1 MRFLDSLRSLGMTM
15 SAVVGILLLAGCC
28 NCVNTVTVT
37 NPTDE
42 DRLPELVEISL
53 EELGFKQGDSF
64 VAKDHTGEE
73 IPYQLTADGKVL
85 FLVEINAGQSADY
98 TFSKGTP
105 AAAQTLSCGREYADK
120 HGVPQDVAWENDK
133 VGFRLYSLETAPIAA
148 GYDLFAK
155 RGTTL
160 PVLEGFYAKNLDNTP
175 AWDKY
180 YELLESEG
188 KAAALKFKRDSL
200 SFHIDRGFGL
210 DCYQVGPTLGAG
222 VASLIDI
229 DEGVSKILYQSGYES
244 FEIMENGPL
253 RFKTM
258 FTFAPRAIGKDSS
271 VVETRI
277 VTLDAGSHLNHTSV
291 HYKLVTVDENGVEV
305 SSDLSDCEILTGIAL
320 REKGGRY
327 FQDETYISYASPTQ
341 VLLDEWVE
349 MRNGDENGT
358 IYVGH
363 VFHTNVRTDIRESHV
378 VAVSEYDSEAGFE
391 YFWGFGWDRAGI
403 QSHEQWNEYLEAYA
417 QMVHNPLTITTNN

>member
-1 MRFLDSLRSLGMTM
+1 MFKVKVLLY
-15 SAVVGILLLAGCC
+15 AVVGILLLAGCC

-53 EELGFKQGDSF
+53 EELGFKQGYSF

-85 FLVEINAGQSADY
+85 FLVEMKAGQSAEF
-98 TFSKGTP
+98 TFKKGTP
-105 AAAQTLSCGREYADK
+105 AVAQTLSCGREYADK

-175 AWDKY
+175 AWDKF

-188 KAAALKFKRDSL
+188 KEAALKFKRDSL
-200 SFHIDRGFGL
+200 SFHIDRGYGL

-222 VASLIDI
+222 VASLVNNLIDK
-229 DEGVSKILYQSGYES
+229 ESSILYQSGYES
-244 FEIMENGPL
+244 FEIIENGPL
-253 RFKTM
+253 RFRTK

-277 VTLDAGSHLNHTSV
+277 VTLDAGSHLNHTTV
-291 HYKLVTVDENGVEV
+291 HYKLVTLDANGAEV
-305 SSDLSDCEILTGIAL
+305 SSDLPGL
-320 REKGGRY
+320 
-327 FQDETYISYASPTQ
+327 
-341 VLLDEWVE
+341 
-349 MRNGDENGT
+349 
-358 IYVGH
+358 
-363 VFHTNVRTDIRESHV
+363 
-378 VAVSEYDSEAGFE
+378 
-391 YFWGFGWDRAGI
+391 
-403 QSHEQWNEYLEAYA
+403 
-417 QMVHNPLTITTNN
+417 

>member
-1 MRFLDSLRSLGMTM
+1 MTYFKRTISLM
-15 SAVVGILLLAGCC
+15 VVSILLLAGCC

-53 EELGFKQGDSF
+53 QELGFEQGDSF
-64 VAKDHTGEE
+64 VVKDHAGEE

-85 FLVEINAGQSADY
+85 FLVEIKAGQSAEY
-98 TFSKGTP
+98 AFSKGTP
-105 AAAQTLSCGREYADK
+105 AAAQTLACGREYADK

-133 VGFRLYSLETAPIAA
+133 VGFRLYSLQTAPIAA

-160 PVLEGFYAKNLDNTP
+160 PVLEVFYAKNLDNTP
-175 AWDKY
+175 AWDKF

-188 KAAALKFKRDSL
+188 KEAALKYKRDSL
-200 SFHIDRGFGL
+200 SFHIDRGHGL

-222 VASLIDI
+222 VAALVNNHI
-229 DEGVSKILYQSGYES
+229 DEGSQIIYQSGYES
-244 FEIMENGPL
+244 FEIIENGPL
-253 RFKTM
+253 RFSTK

-277 VTLDAGSHLNHTSV
+277 VTLDAGSQLNHTTV
-291 HYKLVTVDENGVEV
+291 HYKLVALDANGAEV
-305 SSDLSDCEILTGIAL
+305 SSDLPSCEILTGIVL
-320 REKGGRY
+320 REKGGEN
-327 FQDETYISYASPTQ
+327 FQRENYISYASPTQ

-358 IYVGH
+358 LYVGH
-363 VFHTNVRTDIRESHV
+363 VFPTKVRTDILESHV
-378 VAVSEYDSEAGFE
+378 VAVSEYDTEAGFE
-391 YFWGFGWDRAGI
+391 YYWGFGWDKSGFEN
-403 QSHEQWNEYLEAYA
+403 HEQWNTYLEKFA
-417 QMVHNPLTITTNN
+417 QQVKSPLIVK

>member
-1 MRFLDSLRSLGMTM
+1 MFKVKVLL
-15 SAVVGILLLAGCC
+15 SAVASILLLAGCC
-28 NCVNTVTVT
+28 NCVYTITVT

-42 DRLPELVEISL
+42 DRLPELVELNLQAIGVSDG
-53 EELGFKQGDSF
+53 ESF
-64 VAKDHTGEE
+64 VVKNSTGEE

-85 FLVEINAGQSADY
+85 FLVEIKAGQSADY

-188 KAAALKFKRDSL
+188 KASALKFKRDSL
-200 SFHIDRGFGL
+200 SFHIDRGYGL

-222 VASLIDI
+222 VAALVNNHIDK
-229 DEGVSKILYQSGYES
+229 ESAILYQSGYES
-244 FEIMENGPL
+244 FEIIENGPL
-253 RFKTM
+253 RFRTK

-277 VTLDAGSHLNHTSV
+277 VTLDAGSQLNHTTV
-291 HYKLVTVDENGVEV
+291 HYKLVALDHNGAEV
-305 SSDLSDCEILTGIAL
+305 SSDLPSCEILTGIVL
-320 REKGGRY
+320 REKGGEN
-327 FQDETYISYASPTQ
+327 FQTENYISYASPTQ
-341 VLLDEWVE
+341 VLVDEWVE

-358 IYVGH
+358 LYVGH
-363 VFHTNVRTDIRESHV
+363 VFPTKVRTGIRASHV

-391 YFWGFGWDRAGI
+391 YYWGFGWDKAGVEN
-403 QSHEQWNEYLEAYA
+403 HEQWNTYLETFA
-417 QMVHNPLTITTNN
+417 QQVNNPLIVK

>member
-1 MRFLDSLRSLGMTM
+1 MIIRRLFIS
-15 SAVVGILLLAGCC
+15 VVSILLLAGCC

-37 NPTDE
+37 NPTDV
-42 DRLPELVEISL
+42 DRLPELVELNLQEIGL
-53 EELGFKQGDSF
+53 AEEASF
-64 VAKDHTGEE
+64 VVKNHAGEE
-73 IPYQLTADGKVL
+73 IPYQITADGNIL
-85 FLVEINAGQSADY
+85 FLVEGLKACESAKF
-98 TFSKGTP
+98 TFKKGSP
-105 AAAQTLSCGREYADK
+105 SVAQTLSCGREYADK
-120 HGVPQDVAWENDK
+120 HGIPQDVAWENDK
-133 VGFRLYSLETAPIAA
+133 VGFRLYSHETSPKVA

-155 RGTTL
+155 RGTST
-160 PVLEGFYAKNLDNTP
+160 PVLEDFYAKNLDTSP

-188 KAAALKFKRDSL
+188 KEAALKHKRDFL
-200 SFHIDRGFGL
+200 SFHIDRGYGL

-222 VASLIDI
+222 VASLIDT
-229 DEGVSKILYQSGYES
+229 DKGSSKILYQSGYES
-244 FEIMENGPL
+244 FEIIENGPL

-277 VTLDAGSHLNHTSV
+277 VTLDAGAHLNHTSIQ
-291 HYKLVTVDENGVEV
+291 YKIVTLDANGVEV
-305 SSDLSDCEILTGIAL
+305 SSDLSDREILTGIAL

-358 IYVGH
+358 LYVGH
-363 VFHTNVRTDIRESHV
+363 VFPANVRTDIRESHV
-378 VAVSEYDSEAGFE
+378 VAVSEYNSEAGFE

-403 QSHEQWNEYLEAYA
+403 ESHEQWNEYLKAYA
-417 QMVHNPLTITTNN
+417 HMVRNPLTITTNN

>member
-1 MRFLDSLRSLGMTM
+1 MFKVKVLL
-15 SAVVGILLLAGCC
+15 SAVAGILLFAGCC
-28 NCVNTVTVT
+28 NCVYTVTVT

-42 DRLPELVEISL
+42 DRLPELVELNLQAIGVS
-53 EELGFKQGDSF
+53 EGESF
-64 VAKDHTGEE
+64 VVKNSTGAE
-73 IPYQLTADGKVL
+73 IPYQITADGSVL
-85 FLVEINAGQSADY
+85 FLVEGLKAGQSSEY
-98 TFSKGTP
+98 TFRKGVP

-200 SFHIDRGFGL
+200 SFHIDRGYGL

-222 VASLIDI
+222 VASLINI
-229 DEGVSKILYQSGYES
+229 DDTMLYQSGYES
-244 FEIMENGPL
+244 FEIIENGPL
-253 RFKTM
+253 RFRTK
-258 FTFAPRAIGKDSS
+258 FTFAPRTIGKDSS

-277 VTLDAGSHLNHTSV
+277 VTLDAGSQLNHTTV
-291 HYKLVTVDENGVEV
+291 HYKLVALDANGAEV
-305 SSDLSDCEILTGIAL
+305 SSDLPSREILTGIVL
-320 REKGGRY
+320 REKGGEN
-327 FQDETYISYASPTQ
+327 FQTENYISYASPTQ
-341 VLLDEWVE
+341 VLVDEWVE

-358 IYVGH
+358 LYVGH
-363 VFHTNVRTDIRESHV
+363 VFPTKVRTGIRESHV

-391 YFWGFGWDRAGI
+391 YYWGFGWDKAGVEN
-403 QSHEQWNEYLEAYA
+403 HEQWNTYLETFA
-417 QMVHNPLTITTNN
+417 QQIKNPLMVK

>member
-1 MRFLDSLRSLGMTM
+1 MTCM
-15 SAVVGILLLAGCC
+15 IRIISKIFISVVSILLLAGCC

-37 NPTDE
+37 NPTDV
-42 DRLPELVEISL
+42 DRLPELVELNLQEI
-53 EELGFKQGDSF
+53 GFSEDVSF
-64 VAKDHTGEE
+64 VVKDLTGEE
-73 IPYQLTADGKVL
+73 IPYQITTDGTVL
-85 FLVEINAGQSADY
+85 FLVEGLNAGESAEF
-98 TFSKGTP
+98 TFKKGTP
-105 AAAQTLSCGREYADK
+105 AVAQTLSCGREYSDK

-133 VGFRLYSLETAPIAA
+133 VGFRLYSHETSPIAA

-200 SFHIDRGFGL
+200 SFHIDRGYGL

-222 VASLIDI
+222 VASLINI
-229 DEGVSKILYQSGYES
+229 DDTMLYQSGYES
-244 FEIMENGPL
+244 FEIIENGPL
-253 RFKTM
+253 RFRTK
-258 FTFAPRAIGKDSS
+258 FTFAPRAIGKDSC

-277 VTLDAGSHLNHTSV
+277 VTLDAGSQLNHTTV
-291 HYKLVTVDENGVEV
+291 HYKLVALDANGAEV
-305 SSDLSDCEILTGIAL
+305 SSDLPSCEILTGIVL
-320 REKGGRY
+320 REKGGEN
-327 FQDETYISYASPTQ
+327 FQTENYISYASPTQ
-341 VLLDEWVE
+341 VLVDEWVE

-358 IYVGH
+358 LYVGH
-363 VFHTNVRTDIRESHV
+363 VFPTKVRTSIRESHV

-391 YFWGFGWDRAGI
+391 YYWGFGWDRAGI

-417 QMVHNPLTITTNN
+417 QMVRNPLTITTNN

>member
-1 MRFLDSLRSLGMTM
+1 MTCM
-15 SAVVGILLLAGCC
+15 IRIISKIFISVVSILLLSGCC

-133 VGFRLYSLETAPIAA
+133 VGFRLYSLQTAPIAA

-175 AWDKY
+175 VWDKF

-188 KAAALKFKRDSL
+188 KEAALKYKRDSL
-200 SFHIDRGFGL
+200 SFHIDRGYGL

-222 VASLIDI
+222 VASLINI
-229 DEGVSKILYQSGYES
+229 DDTMVYQSGYEG
-244 FEIMENGPL
+244 FEIIENGPL
-253 RFKTM
+253 RFRTK
-258 FTFAPRAIGKDSS
+258 FTFAPRAIGNDSS

-277 VTLDAGSHLNHTSV
+277 VTLDAGSHLNHTTV
-291 HYKLVTVDENGVEV
+291 HYKLVALDANGAEV
-305 SSDLSDCEILTGIAL
+305 SSDLPSCEILTGIVL
-320 REKGGRY
+320 REKGGEN
-327 FQDETYISYASPTQ
+327 FQTENYISYASPTQ
-341 VLLDEWVE
+341 VLVDEWVE

-358 IYVGH
+358 LYVGH
-363 VFHTNVRTDIRESHV
+363 VFPTKVRTGIRESHV
-378 VAVSEYDSEAGFE
+378 VAISEYDSEVGFE
-391 YFWGFGWDRAGI
+391 YYWGFGWDKAGAET
-403 QSHEQWNEYLEAYA
+403 HEQWNEYLETFA
-417 QMVHNPLTITTNN
+417 QQLRNPLIVK

>member
-1 MRFLDSLRSLGMTM
+1 M
-15 SAVVGILLLAGCC
+15 VVSILLLAGCC

-53 EELGFKQGDSF
+53 EELGFGQGDSF
-64 VAKDHTGEE
+64 VVKDHAGEE

-85 FLVEINAGQSADY
+85 FLVEIKAGQSADY

-105 AAAQTLSCGREYADK
+105 AAVQTLSCGREYADK

-133 VGFRLYSLETAPIAA
+133 VGFRLYSLETAPMAA

-200 SFHIDRGFGL
+200 SFHIDRG
-210 DCYQVGPTLGAG
+210 
-222 VASLIDI
+222 
-229 DEGVSKILYQSGYES
+229 
-244 FEIMENGPL
+244 
-253 RFKTM
+253 
-258 FTFAPRAIGKDSS
+258 
-271 VVETRI
+271 
-277 VTLDAGSHLNHTSV
+277 
-291 HYKLVTVDENGVEV
+291 
-305 SSDLSDCEILTGIAL
+305 
-320 REKGGRY
+320 
-327 FQDETYISYASPTQ
+327 
-341 VLLDEWVE
+341 
-349 MRNGDENGT
+349 
-358 IYVGH
+358 
-363 VFHTNVRTDIRESHV
+363 
-378 VAVSEYDSEAGFE
+378 
-391 YFWGFGWDRAGI
+391 
-403 QSHEQWNEYLEAYA
+403 
-417 QMVHNPLTITTNN
+417 

>member
-28 NCVNTVTVT
+28 NCVYTVTVT
-37 NPTDE
+37 NPTDV
-42 DRLPELVEISL
+42 DRLPELIELNLQEI
-53 EELGFKQGDSF
+53 GFSEDATF
-64 VAKDHTGEE
+64 VVKDDTGEE
-73 IPYQLTADGKVL
+73 IPYQITTDGTVL
-85 FLVEINAGQSADY
+85 FLVETLEAGESAEF
-98 TFSKGTP
+98 TFKKGTP
-105 AAAQTLSCGREYADK
+105 AVAQTLSCGREYSDK

-133 VGFRLYSLETAPIAA
+133 VGFRLYSHETSPKVA

-155 RGTTL
+155 RGTSA
-160 PVLEGFYAKNLDNTP
+160 PVLEDFYAKNLDNSP

-188 KAAALKFKRDSL
+188 KEAALKYKRDSL

-229 DEGVSKILYQSGYES
+229 DEGDSKILYQSGYES
-244 FEIMENGPL
+244 FEVMENGPL

-277 VTLDAGSHLNHTSV
+277 VTLDAGSQLNHTSV
-291 HYKLVTVDENGVEV
+291 HYTLVTVDANGVEV

-363 VFHTNVRTDIRESHV
+363 VFPVNVRTDIRESHV

-391 YFWGFGWDRAGI
+391 YYWGFGWDRAGI
-403 QSHEQWNEYLEAYA
+403 QSHEQWNEYLETFA
-417 QMVHNPLTITTNN
+417 QQVRTPLIVK